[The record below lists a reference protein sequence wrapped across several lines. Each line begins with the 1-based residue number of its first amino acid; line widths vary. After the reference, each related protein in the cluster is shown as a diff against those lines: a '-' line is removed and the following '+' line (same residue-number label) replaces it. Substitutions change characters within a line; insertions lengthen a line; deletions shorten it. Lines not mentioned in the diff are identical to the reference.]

1 MRAKKIDLEN
11 FPTSQSAQNMLAT
24 VPPGF
29 YDQSYV
35 GKWLYQVMGL
45 EFDDAERL
53 IAEELPLQFFPETA
67 TWGLMYHELKWGLPV
82 RDYLSYDERR
92 KLIYEKRDQR
102 APMTPYRIETMLAN
116 VTGFWANI
124 ADIHDGGK
132 YGYNVS
138 HPNTFIAV
146 FVGDGSLNTK
156 AVKRLLDS
164 AKQSHTTYTIIDRM
178 DTVLDCTTLEQMLLR
193 NINIKAAVPF
203 WRAALLDGSGYLD
216 GSMLLDSMR
225 EYDLI
230 LGLMYRQGEFYTP
243 QSIDLSRMRIWLQY
257 GVTEQYTGLKS
268 RQEMAVY
275 FWPALR
281 LDGSVLLDGS
291 EALDWSRQDWP
302 AAIKYRLGQLFTQNE
317 AIIRLLRIPLKTELS
332 EDYACGRVEY
342 DGEVHFWT
350 TLKLDGSAKL
360 DGSELL
366 DKSRQPWPVSA
377 AVASTTPRI
386 SEEMEDVTL
395 ITRKDLAYLNGS
407 LRLDGT
413 RILDSEYHKEAI

>member
-24 VPPGF
+24 VTPGF

-45 EFDDAERL
+45 EFDEAERL

-102 APMTPYRIETMLAN
+102 APMTPYRMETMLAN

-132 YGYNVS
+132 YGYKVG

-164 AKQSHTTYTIIDRM
+164 TKQSHTTYTIIDRM

-243 QSIDLSRMRIWLQY
+243 QSIDLDRMRIWLQY

-291 EALDWSRQDWP
+291 ETLNWSRQDWP
-302 AAIKYRLGQLFTQNE
+302 AAIKYRFGQLFTQNE
-317 AIIRLLRIPLKTELS
+317 AIIRRLRIPLKTELS
-332 EDYACGRVEY
+332 EDYASGRVEY

-377 AVASTTPRI
+377 TVASTTPRI

>member
-24 VPPGF
+24 VTPGF

-45 EFDDAERL
+45 EFDEAERL

-132 YGYNVS
+132 YGYKVS

-243 QSIDLSRMRIWLQY
+243 QSIDLNRMRIWLQY
-257 GVTEQYTGLKS
+257 GVTEQYTGLRS

-291 EALDWSRQDWP
+291 ETLNWSRQDWP

>member
-24 VPPGF
+24 VTPGF

-45 EFDDAERL
+45 EFDEAERL

-132 YGYNVS
+132 YGYKVS

-193 NINIKAAVPF
+193 NISIKAAVPF

-243 QSIDLSRMRIWLQY
+243 QSIDLNRTRIWLQY
-257 GVTEQYTGLKS
+257 GVTEQYTGLRS

-291 EALDWSRQDWP
+291 ETLNWSRQDWP
-302 AAIKYRLGQLFTQNE
+302 AAIKYRLGRLFTQNE
-317 AIIRLLRIPLKTELS
+317 AIIRRLRIPLKAELS
-332 EDYACGRVEY
+332 EGYAGGRVEY

>member
-24 VPPGF
+24 VTPGF

-45 EFDDAERL
+45 EFDEAERL

-102 APMTPYRIETMLAN
+102 APMTPYRMETMLAN

-132 YGYNVS
+132 YGYKVS
-138 HPNTFIAV
+138 HPNAFIAV

-243 QSIDLSRMRIWLQY
+243 QNIALNRMRIWLQH

-291 EALDWSRQDWP
+291 EVLDWSRQDWP

>member
-24 VPPGF
+24 VTPGF

-45 EFDDAERL
+45 EFDEAERL

-132 YGYNVS
+132 YGYKVS

-257 GVTEQYTGLKS
+257 GVTEQYTWLKS

-291 EALDWSRQDWP
+291 ETLNWSRQDWP
-302 AAIKYRLGQLFTQNE
+302 AAIKYRLGRLFTQNE

-332 EDYACGRVEY
+332 EDYASGRVEY

-377 AVASTTPRI
+377 VVASTTPRI
-386 SEEMEDVTL
+386 SEEIEDVTL

>member
-24 VPPGF
+24 VTPGF

-45 EFDDAERL
+45 EFDEAERL

-132 YGYNVS
+132 YGYKVS

-243 QSIDLSRMRIWLQY
+243 QSIDLSRMMIWLQY

-317 AIIRLLRIPLKTELS
+317 AIIRRLRIPLKTELS
-332 EDYACGRVEY
+332 EDYASGRVEY
-342 DGEVHFWT
+342 GGEVHFWT

-377 AVASTTPRI
+377 VVASTTPRI
-386 SEEMEDVTL
+386 SEEIEDVTL

>member
-24 VPPGF
+24 VTPGF

-45 EFDDAERL
+45 EFDEAERL

-102 APMTPYRIETMLAN
+102 APMTPYRMETMLAN

-132 YGYNVS
+132 YGYKVS
-138 HPNTFIAV
+138 HPNAFIAV
-146 FVGDGSLNTK
+146 FVGDGSLNTN

-164 AKQSHTTYTIIDRM
+164 AKQSHTTYTIIDRI

-216 GSMLLDSMR
+216 GSVLLDSMR

-243 QSIDLSRMRIWLQY
+243 QNIALNRMRIWLQY

-268 RQEMAVY
+268 RQEMAVH
-275 FWPALR
+275 FWPALQ

-302 AAIKYRLGQLFTQNE
+302 AAIKYGLGQLFTQNE

-377 AVASTTPRI
+377 AVASTSPRI

>member
-24 VPPGF
+24 VTPGF

-45 EFDDAERL
+45 EFDEAERL

-132 YGYNVS
+132 YGYKVS

-291 EALDWSRQDWP
+291 ETLNWSRQDWL

-366 DKSRQPWPVSA
+366 DKSRQPWHVSA

>member
-24 VPPGF
+24 VTPGF

-45 EFDDAERL
+45 EFDEAERL

-132 YGYNVS
+132 YGYKVS

-291 EALDWSRQDWP
+291 ETLNWSRQDWP
-302 AAIKYRLGQLFTQNE
+302 AAIKYRLGRLFTQNE

>member
-1 MRAKKIDLEN
+1 MRVKKIDLEN

-24 VPPGF
+24 VTPGF

-45 EFDDAERL
+45 EFDEAERL

-102 APMTPYRIETMLAN
+102 APMTPYRMETMLAN
-116 VTGFWANI
+116 VTCFWANI

-132 YGYNVS
+132 YGYKVS

-164 AKQSHTTYTIIDRM
+164 TKQSHTTYTIIDRM

-193 NINIKAAVPF
+193 NINVKAAVPF

-243 QSIDLSRMRIWLQY
+243 QSIDLNRMRIWLQY
-257 GVTEQYTGLKS
+257 GVTEQYTGLRS

-291 EALDWSRQDWP
+291 ETLNWSRQDWP
-302 AAIKYRLGQLFTQNE
+302 VAIKYRLGRLFTQNE
-317 AIIRLLRIPLKTELS
+317 AIIRRLRIPLKTELS
-332 EDYACGRVEY
+332 EDYASGRVEY

-377 AVASTTPRI
+377 MVTSTTPRI

>member
-24 VPPGF
+24 VTPGF

-45 EFDDAERL
+45 EFDEAERL

-132 YGYNVS
+132 YGYKVS

-230 LGLMYRQGEFYTP
+230 LGLMYRQGEFYTQ
-243 QSIDLSRMRIWLQY
+243 QSIDLNRMRIWLQY
-257 GVTEQYTGLKS
+257 GVTEQYTGLRS

-291 EALDWSRQDWP
+291 ETLNRSRQDWP
-302 AAIKYRLGQLFTQNE
+302 AAIKYRLGRLFTQNE
-317 AIIRLLRIPLKTELS
+317 AIIRRLRIPLKTELS
-332 EDYACGRVEY
+332 EDYASGRVWY

-386 SEEMEDVTL
+386 SEEMEGVTL

>member
-24 VPPGF
+24 VTPGF

-45 EFDDAERL
+45 EFDEAERL

-132 YGYNVS
+132 YGYKVS

-156 AVKRLLDS
+156 VVKRLLDS

-243 QSIDLSRMRIWLQY
+243 QSIDLNRIRIWLQY
-257 GVTEQYTGLKS
+257 GVTEQYTGLRS

-291 EALDWSRQDWP
+291 ETLNWSRQDWP
-302 AAIKYRLGQLFTQNE
+302 AAIKYRLGRLFTQNE
-317 AIIRLLRIPLKTELS
+317 AIIRRLRIPLKTELS

>member
-24 VPPGF
+24 VTPGF

-45 EFDDAERL
+45 EFDEAERL
-53 IAEELPLQFFPETA
+53 ITEELPLQFFPETA

-132 YGYNVS
+132 YGYKVS

-243 QSIDLSRMRIWLQY
+243 QSIDLSRMMIWLQY

-281 LDGSVLLDGS
+281 LDGSVHLDGS
-291 EALDWSRQDWP
+291 ETLDWSRQDWP

-317 AIIRLLRIPLKTELS
+317 AIIRRLRIPLKTELS

>member
-24 VPPGF
+24 VTPGF

-45 EFDDAERL
+45 EFDEAERL

-132 YGYNVS
+132 YGYKVS

-243 QSIDLSRMRIWLQY
+243 QSIDLNRMRICLQY

-302 AAIKYRLGQLFTQNE
+302 AAIKYRLGRLFTQNE
-317 AIIRLLRIPLKTELS
+317 AIIRRLRIPLKTELS
-332 EDYACGRVEY
+332 EDYASGRVKY

>member
-24 VPPGF
+24 VTPGF

-45 EFDDAERL
+45 EFDEAERL

-132 YGYNVS
+132 YGYKVS

-291 EALDWSRQDWP
+291 ETLNWSRQDWP
-302 AAIKYRLGQLFTQNE
+302 AAIKYRLGRLFTQNE
-317 AIIRLLRIPLKTELS
+317 AIIRRLRIPLKTELS
-332 EDYACGRVEY
+332 EDYASGRVEY

-386 SEEMEDVTL
+386 SEEIGDVTL

>member
-24 VPPGF
+24 VTPGF

-45 EFDDAERL
+45 EFDEAERL

-132 YGYNVS
+132 YGYKVS

-193 NINIKAAVPF
+193 NINIKATVPF

-257 GVTEQYTGLKS
+257 GVTEQYTGLRS

-291 EALDWSRQDWP
+291 ETLNWSRQDWP
-302 AAIKYRLGQLFTQNE
+302 AAIKYRLGRLFTQNE
-317 AIIRLLRIPLKTELS
+317 AIIRRLRIPLKTELS
-332 EDYACGRVEY
+332 EDYASGRVEY

>member
-24 VPPGF
+24 VTPGF

-45 EFDDAERL
+45 EFDEAERL

-67 TWGLMYHELKWGLPV
+67 TWGLMYHEIKWGLPV

-132 YGYNVS
+132 YGYKVS

-243 QSIDLSRMRIWLQY
+243 QSIDLNRMRFWLQY
-257 GVTEQYTGLKS
+257 GVTEQYTGLRS
-268 RQEMAVY
+268 RQEMTVY

-291 EALDWSRQDWP
+291 ETLNWSRQDWP
-302 AAIKYRLGQLFTQNE
+302 AAIKYRLGRLFTQNE
-317 AIIRLLRIPLKTELS
+317 AIIRRLRIPLKTELS
-332 EDYACGRVEY
+332 EDYASGRVEY

-377 AVASTTPRI
+377 AVTSTTPRI

>member
-24 VPPGF
+24 VTPGF

-45 EFDDAERL
+45 EFDEAERL

-102 APMTPYRIETMLAN
+102 APMTPYRVETMLAN

-132 YGYNVS
+132 YGYKVS

-243 QSIDLSRMRIWLQY
+243 QSIDLNRMRIWLQY
-257 GVTEQYTGLKS
+257 GVTEQYTGLRS

-291 EALDWSRQDWP
+291 ETLNWSRQDWP
-302 AAIKYRLGQLFTQNE
+302 AAIKYRLGQLFTKNE
-317 AIIRLLRIPLKTELS
+317 AIIRRLRIPLKTELS

-342 DGEVHFWT
+342 DGAVHFWT

>member
-24 VPPGF
+24 VTPGF

-45 EFDDAERL
+45 EFDEAERL

-132 YGYNVS
+132 YGYKVS

-243 QSIDLSRMRIWLQY
+243 QSIDLNRLRLHLQY

-291 EALDWSRQDWP
+291 EKLHWSLQEWP
-302 AAIKYRLGQLFTQNE
+302 TAIAYRLGQLFTQNE
-317 AIIRLLRIPLKTELS
+317 AIIRRLRIPLKTELS
-332 EDYACGRVEY
+332 EDYASGRVEY

-350 TLKLDGSAKL
+350 TLKLDGSVKL

-386 SEEMEDVTL
+386 SEEIGDVTL
-395 ITRKDLAYLNGS
+395 ITRKDLAYLNSS

>member
-24 VPPGF
+24 VTPGF
-29 YDQSYV
+29 YGQSYV

-45 EFDDAERL
+45 EFDEAERL

-132 YGYNVS
+132 YGYKVS

-243 QSIDLSRMRIWLQY
+243 QSIDLNRMRIWLQY

-291 EALDWSRQDWP
+291 ETLNWSRQDWP

-395 ITRKDLAYLNGS
+395 ITRKDLAYLNCS

>member
-11 FPTSQSAQNMLAT
+11 FPASQSAQNMLAT
-24 VPPGF
+24 VTPGF

-45 EFDDAERL
+45 EFDEAERL

-132 YGYNVS
+132 YGYKVS

-257 GVTEQYTGLKS
+257 GVTEQYTRLKS

-291 EALDWSRQDWP
+291 ETLNWSRQDWP
-302 AAIKYRLGQLFTQNE
+302 AAIKYRLGRLFTQNE
-317 AIIRLLRIPLKTELS
+317 AIIRRLRIPLKTELS
-332 EDYACGRVEY
+332 EDYASGRVEY

-377 AVASTTPRI
+377 VVASTTPRI
-386 SEEMEDVTL
+386 SEEIEDVTL